1 MSVLFSLFTL
11 TLMEIVL
18 GIDNI
23 VFLSIVVGTLPDAQ
37 RTTARRLGL
46 GLALVA
52 RIGLLLG
59 IKWVMSLET
68 ALFHWSSIGWVP
80 DGWVE
85 SHNVDAVT
93 GKDIILLSGGL
104 FLIGKSVVEIH
115 KKTMGGD
122 EHEIAEK
129 ARKKSFAGAIAQIVV
144 LDLVF
149 SLDSVISA
157 VGMAQD
163 LWVMIAAMLVA
174 VAFMAMFAG
183 RVSRFV
189 DENPTFKMLALS
201 FLVLIGVLL
210 LAEGAGSHVNKGYI
224 YAAMVFALVVE
235 LLNMRARKTKDATT
249 KEARRNAALTH
260 GRIDE
265 PSAAQNV
272 GDSRTST

>member
-1 MSVLFSLFTL
+1 MDWVFPLLTL
-11 TLMEIVL
+11 TLMEVVL

-23 VFLSIVVGTLPDAQ
+23 VFLSILVGALPEEKKKM
-37 RTTARRLGL
+37 ARFIGL

-52 RIGLLLG
+52 RLGLLLG
-59 IKWVMSLET
+59 IKWVMGLET

-85 SHNVDAVT
+85 SHHVDSVT
-93 GKDIILLSGGL
+93 GRDLVLLGGGM

-122 EHEIAEK
+122 EDELADK
-129 ARKKSFAGAIAQIVV
+129 AKKASFASVIVQIVI

-157 VGMAQD
+157 IGMAKE
-163 LWVMIAAMLVA
+163 LWVMIVAMLIA
-174 VAFMAMFAG
+174 VAFMAAFSG

-189 DENPTFKMLALS
+189 DENPTFKMLALT
-201 FLVLIGVLL
+201 FLVMIGVLL
-210 LAEGAGSHVNKGYI
+210 LSEGAGTHINKGYI

-235 LLNMRARKTKDATT
+235 LLNMRARKKKDAA
-249 KEARRNAALTH
+249 KKAALVA
-260 GRIDE
+260 E
-265 PSAAQNV
+265 AEAAKARHSV
-272 GDSRTST
+272 A